1 MVDEA
6 LLEVGEVL
14 VAEADN
20 QVELVGPMPVG
31 ILGAVRDRG
40 VDHATIARARPTA
53 HVARFDNRDPAARRC
68 AEGVDR
74 CPQPGESAADN
85 DEVGVDLP
93 VQALRTVWGI
103 RTIGPEHP
111 RTRRRQCRLR

>member
-1 MVDEA
+1 MREVEALELWERREELLGECPVSLCALLVAGVDVMVDEA

-20 QVELVGPMPVG
+20 QVELVGPMPVD
-31 ILGAVRDRG
+31 ILGAVRDR
-40 VDHATIARARPTA
+40 
-53 HVARFDNRDPAARRC
+53 
-68 AEGVDR
+68 
-74 CPQPGESAADN
+74 
-85 DEVGVDLP
+85 GVDLP

-103 RTIGPEHP
+103 RTTGPEHP